1 MVRGQDL
8 LTFVVYDIESDR
20 VRLRVASVCKDYGL
34 TRVQYSAFSGLLDSS
49 RRQEMFLKLS
59 DTLGRRP
66 GKIIVLPICEKD
78 ATARR
83 QILNESKVEE
93 AKDA

>member
-20 VRLRVASVCKDYGL
+20 IRSRVADVCKDYGL
-34 TRVQYSAFSGLLDSS
+34 TRIQYSAFSGLLDSS

-78 ATARR
+78 AAARR

-93 AKDA
+93 VRDA